1 MKTIKFNIFLFAI
14 IGILIGCNSSNN
26 KENQVNVSE
35 KEIKFDD
42 SVTEIINTSD
52 NNLSKRVKYKN
63 ALCEYNSE
71 LDTILLFKPWVGNPN
86 QPSADFEISSKSF
99 YKVDF
104 EGIGEVS
111 YSLIGNQLKLIDG
124 EYIDKGEITKLN
136 NDTLQI
142 KWQATEMIIDY
153 VVWKN

>member
-1 MKTIKFNIFLFAI
+1 MKTIKFNVLLFAI

-35 KEIKFDD
+35 KEIKIDD
-42 SVTEIINTSD
+42 SVEEIIKSSD
-52 NNLSKRVKYKN
+52 NNFSKKIKFKN

-71 LDTILLFKPWVGNPN
+71 LDTIFLFKAWVGDPN
-86 QPSADFEISSKSF
+86 GPSADFEISSKSF

-104 EGIGEVS
+104 DGIGEIG

-124 EYIDKGEITKLN
+124 EYIDLGEITKLK

-142 KWQATEMIIDY
+142 KWKATELVIDY